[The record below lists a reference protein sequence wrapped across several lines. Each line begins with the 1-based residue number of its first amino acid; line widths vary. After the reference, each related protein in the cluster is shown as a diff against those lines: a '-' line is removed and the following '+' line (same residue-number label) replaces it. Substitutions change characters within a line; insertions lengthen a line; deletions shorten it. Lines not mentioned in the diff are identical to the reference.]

1 MPLPIQR
8 VPRGLADVLSIFGGE
23 GPRLLADTIHGEI
36 GLLQFYALQQ
46 RTALSTVNAAAAEG
60 TAVTVALPGQWCLL
74 LSATVTIAKTATVTA
89 LRAELAVNRGS
100 PNGGPYRSEALG
112 PFGAT
117 ETGNATVVFVPDTP
131 LLCPPNT
138 TVVGVASIIGT
149 DATAS
154 VTVVAEFGIL
164 G

>member
-8 VPRGLADVLSIFGGE
+8 VPRGLSDVLSIFGGQT
-23 GPRLLADTIHGEI
+23 PQSLSDQII
-36 GLLQFYALQQ
+36 GQLDLLQFYALQQ
-46 RTALSTVNAAAAEG
+46 RTALSAVNAAAAEG
-60 TAVTVALPGQWCLL
+60 TGVTVALPAQWCLL
-74 LSATVTIAKTATVTA
+74 LSAVVTVVKTATVTA

-100 PNGGPYRSEALG
+100 PNGGVYRSEALG

-117 ETGNATVVFVPDTP
+117 ETGNASVPFVPPAP

-138 TVVGVASIIGT
+138 TIVGVASIIGT

-154 VTVVAEFGIL
+154 VTVVAEFGVL